1 MTVLNT
7 IRSKSPPWMRIGRGT
22 IYYFIT
28 LSPNP
33 SQSQNNPVIQ
43 ALLSATRLSGLTLSY
58 LSILLVGSLALIG
71 SVWSPEIWIDGAL
84 YPLVASSTSESTAL
98 TAGIVALVL
107 SVGLHEWGHYVC
119 ARAAG
124 VSVNETGIVTI
135 CGVLPLGLY
144 VSIDGGAWDACD
156 LWSKQAMLSGGI
168 AVNVLLIGASLA
180 LLAVTGNWAVISE
193 SYREPI
199 GLLSLTTVIIAS
211 MIPINAAFII
221 SNALPL
227 PGMDGSHL
235 LNSGQS
241 RDESRLREPDILAGT
256 TLAGLAITAYTGSVL
271 PTIAG
276 VIITLSLMLYYRNAT
291 VNSLIGAT

>member
-1 MTVLNT
+1 M
-7 IRSKSPPWMRIGRGT
+7 GARGT
-22 IYYFIT
+22 R
-28 LSPNP
+28 
-33 SQSQNNPVIQ
+33 V
-43 ALLSATRLSGLTLSY
+43 
-58 LSILLVGSLALIG
+58 
-71 SVWSPEIWIDGAL
+71 
-84 YPLVASSTSESTAL
+84 
-98 TAGIVALVL
+98 
-107 SVGLHEWGHYVC
+107 
-119 ARAAG
+119 
-124 VSVNETGIVTI
+124 I
-135 CGVLPLGLY
+135 CGVN
-144 VSIDGGAWDACD
+144 
-156 LWSKQAMLSGGI
+156 KQCSGGI

-180 LLAVTGNWAVISE
+180 LLAVTDNWAVISE